1 MRVGV
6 IDYGVGNLGSV
17 VGALEALGVA
27 AVLVTDPKH
36 IHTTDRLIL
45 PGVGNFSDCAGR
57 LHAGGWTSALS
68 EEVHLARKPLLGI
81 CLGMQLLA
89 ATSLEGSPDH
99 ESNGT
104 PGLNLIPGRVTGLR
118 ALGCRLRVPHV
129 GWNSVISRTPLGS
142 GGPFDGIPDESDF
155 YFVHSYAFVPDDPS
169 HVSATTNYDIPVT
182 AAVRFGHVWGTQ
194 FHPEK
199 SSRAGFRLLRN
210 FIEQAAC

>member
-17 VGALEALGVA
+17 VGALEALGVT
-27 AVLVTDPKH
+27 AVLITDPKA
-36 IHTTDRLIL
+36 IHTTDRLVL
-45 PGVGNFSDCAGR
+45 PGVGNFADCAAR
-57 LHAGGWTSALS
+57 LHADGWTPALRD
-68 EEVHLARKPLLGI
+68 EVLAAGKPLLGI

-99 ESNGT
+99 ESDGT

-129 GWNSVISRTPLGS
+129 GWNSVISRTPS
-142 GGPFDGIPDESDF
+142 GGQFDGIPDESDF

-169 HVSATTNYDIPVT
+169 HVSATTDYDIPVT
-182 AAVRFGHVWGTQ
+182 AAVRLGHIWGTQ